1 MKGARTNYGDSANG
15 RNITL
20 RLYGD
25 NKRYVEEL
33 AEKDGCSVA
42 DAVVRLIEDRR
53 KIRDNYGMEEDE

>member
-20 RLYGD
+20 RLYGG

-42 DAVVRLIEDRR
+42 DIVVRLIGDRR
-53 KIRDNYGMEEDE
+53 KIRDNYGMGEDE